1 MSKDKKKVEKRIKKL
16 IKFCEQTPPDKFSA
30 RNQGEA
36 VHQRYS
42 SPILSGLLGYL
53 PQIFP
58 KKFQWH
64 LTRAR
69 SLKTYPVFNGFDAYR
84 GAASH
89 TDTILS
95 FAKLLGIR
103 PSVARTILQAN
114 REQALRVLNII
125 KSMPLTM
132 CQKDQHD

>member
-1 MSKDKKKVEKRIKKL
+1 MPKDKKKTKKRIKKL
-16 IKFCEQTPPDKFSA
+16 IKFCEQIHPDKFSA
-30 RNQGEA
+30 KNQGDV

-69 SLKTYPVFNGFDAYR
+69 SLKTYPIFNGFEAYR

-95 FAKLLGIR
+95 FAKLLEIK

-114 REQALRVLNII
+114 REQALRVLSII

-132 CQKDQHD
+132 CQKYQHD